1 MMGSARQLG
10 FSFRARGGARKGAG
24 RPPKGSTAGVSHL
37 RRPAHSRHHPL
48 HVTLRVQRGVRSL
61 REQALFRTVRQAL
74 AAGKSQFGFS
84 LVEFSVQRDHLHLIV
99 EADDR
104 RALSRG
110 IQGLSIRIARA
121 VNRQLQRT
129 GRLFA
134 DRYHA
139 RALTTP
145 RAVKFAVRYVLL
157 NARKHARSVYTGVPD
172 GGLAGIAAGFIDSR
186 SSAPWFHAFA
196 RPEGRAFGAREA
208 RADWQRESGSA
219 DPPIA
224 PARSWLLRTGLRRD
238 GPFDSEETPG
248 SLVGGDVN

>member
-1 MMGSARQLG
+1 MAGRARQIG
-10 FSFRARGGARKGAG
+10 FSFRVRGGARKGAG
-24 RPPKGSTAGVSHL
+24 RPPKAERAGVSHL

-61 REQALFRTVRQAL
+61 REHALFRTVRQAL
-74 AAGKSQFGFS
+74 AAGKSQFGFA
-84 LVEFSVQRDHLHLIV
+84 LFQFSVQRDHLHLIA

-157 NARKHARSVYTGVPD
+157 NARKHARSAYTGVPD
-172 GGLAGIAAGFIDSR
+172 GIAAGFVDSC
-186 SSAPWFHAFA
+186 SSAPWFQAFA
-196 RPEGRAFGAREA
+196 RPEGLAFGAREA
-208 RADWQRESGSA
+208 RADWQRESGST
-219 DPPIA
+219 DPPTA
-224 PARSWLLRTGLRRD
+224 PARSWLLRTCLLRH
-238 GPFDSEETPG
+238 GPFDSDETPG
-248 SLVGGDVN
+248 SS

>member
-1 MMGSARQLG
+1 LHFVLAVALARERVDRQRRSVPASA
-10 FSFRARGGARKGAG
+10 
-24 RPPKGSTAGVSHL
+24 HL

-48 HVTLRVQRGVRSL
+48 HVTLRVRHGVRSL
-61 REQALFRTVRQAL
+61 REHALFRTVRRAL
-74 AAGKSQFGFS
+74 ALAKSRFGFS
-84 LVEFSVQRDHLHLIV
+84 LVQFSVQRDHLHLIA

-110 IQGLSIRIARA
+110 IQGLCIRIARA

-145 RAVKFAVRYVLL
+145 RAVQFAVRYVLL
-157 NARKHARSVYTGVPD
+157 NARKHARSRGA
-172 GGLAGIAAGFIDSR
+172 GLGAALDGIAAGFIDSR

-196 RPEGRAFGAREA
+196 RPEGLAFGARAA
-208 RADWQRESGSA
+208 RADWQCDSGSA
-219 DPPIA
+219 DPPVA
-224 PARSWLLRTGLRRD
+224 LARTWLLRTCCQRHGA
-238 GPFDSEETPG
+238 FDSDETPG
-248 SLVGGDVN
+248 RDVGGGVN

>member
-1 MMGSARQLG
+1 MLGSARQLG

-24 RPPKGSTAGVSHL
+24 RPPKAERAGVSHL
-37 RRPAHSRHHPL
+37 RRPEHSRHHPL
-48 HVTLRVQRGVRSL
+48 HVTLRVQRGVGSL
-61 REQALFRTVRQAL
+61 REHALFRKVRQAL

-84 LVEFSVQRDHLHLIV
+84 LVQFSVQRDHLHLIA

-110 IQGLSIRIARA
+110 IQGLCIRIARA

-139 RALTTP
+139 RALSTP

-157 NARKHARSVYTGVPD
+157 NAHKHVRSLGA
-172 GGLAGIAAGFIDSR
+172 GLDGIAAGFIDSR
-186 SSAPWFHAFA
+186 SSAPWFNGFA
-196 RPEGRAFGAREA
+196 RPEGLAFGAHQA
-208 RADWQRESGSA
+208 RADWQRESGST
-219 DPPIA
+219 DPPVA
-224 PARSWLLRTGLRRD
+224 PARSWLLRTCLQRQGQ
-238 GPFDSEETPG
+238 FDLDEVPG
-248 SLVGGDVN
+248 SSVRS